1 MLTRYGLHGRTN
13 IELNESRRREV
24 ALNQRVAELE
34 NSLDTHIHG
43 QKMNLSLNP
52 PRNGTLTP
60 NSSPFQGGPTPER
73 ADLRCQLQQMTAIA
87 EEREQARLAMESE
100 LEAALKE
107 IGELRTTQATLQ
119 HQVAVG
125 TQTTEVDLK
134 ESDSSPK
141 RTEAKLMD
149 HCEREMH
156 AREVAMQSREAQL
169 VNCENELK
177 RDVAEESAL
186 LAALRTSISQ
196 IEHREHACEATEL
209 L

>member
-1 MLTRYGLHGRTN
+1 
-13 IELNESRRREV
+13 
-24 ALNQRVAELE
+24 
-34 NSLDTHIHG
+34 
-43 QKMNLSLNP
+43 
-52 PRNGTLTP
+52 
-60 NSSPFQGGPTPER
+60 
-73 ADLRCQLQQMTAIA
+73 
-87 EEREQARLAMESE
+87 
-100 LEAALKE
+100 
-107 IGELRTTQATLQ
+107 
-119 HQVAVG
+119 
-125 TQTTEVDLK
+125 
-134 ESDSSPK
+134 
-141 RTEAKLMD
+141 MD